1 MGANVVGQD
10 QWSEMR
16 WFRVRRS
23 TVSSSI
29 DIKSKQ
35 FAAVPHD
42 STELGNAQNHRGAA
56 GDFPFQNRPDG
67 NSGGF

>member
-16 WFRVRRS
+16 LFRVRRS

-42 STELGNAQNHRGAA
+42 STELGNVTVNRAA
-56 GDFPFQNRPDG
+56 ANQR
-67 NSGGF
+67 